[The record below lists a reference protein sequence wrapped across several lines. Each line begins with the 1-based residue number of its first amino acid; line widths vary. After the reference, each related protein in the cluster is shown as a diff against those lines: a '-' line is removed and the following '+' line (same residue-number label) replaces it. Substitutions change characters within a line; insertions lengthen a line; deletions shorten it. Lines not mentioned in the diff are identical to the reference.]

1 MKINKILAV
10 LLALFLPYIILM
22 AGVRLIMTPAFPAFE
37 YNRANFPLDPY
48 GFSLQER
55 TKWSEYAVSYLTN
68 DKEIDYLG
76 NLQNAAGQKMFNP
89 DELSHMEDVKQV
101 VMSTSIAWYIV
112 GGISIAILLWFLV
125 MKQWSSI
132 RKAVN
137 AGGWITIGL
146 ISALLIFLIVSF
158 DTLFDR
164 FHRIF
169 FADGTWT
176 FDQSTTLIR
185 LFPFEFWRDA
195 FIFVIAFSLIVGILL
210 VLVTRKRKLKI
221 ETQSE
226 SVSYSA

>member
-1 MKINKILAV
+1 
-10 LLALFLPYIILM
+10 
-22 AGVRLIMTPAFPAFE
+22 
-37 YNRANFPLDPY
+37 
-48 GFSLQER
+48 
-55 TKWSEYAVSYLTN
+55 
-68 DKEIDYLG
+68 
-76 NLQNAAGQKMFNP
+76 MFNP

-112 GGISIAILLWFLV
+112 GGISIAILLWFLI

>member
-1 MKINKILAV
+1 MKINKVLAV

-22 AGVRLIMTPAFPAFE
+22 AGVRLIMTPAFPAVE
-37 YNRANFPLDPY
+37 YKREGFPQDHY

-76 NLQNAAGQKMFNP
+76 NLQDIGGNKMFYP
-89 DELSHMEDVKQV
+89 DELSHMEDVKKV
-101 VMSTSIAWYIV
+101 VSSTSIALYILA
-112 GGISIAILLWFLV
+112 GISIAILIWFV
-125 MKQWSSI
+125 IMKQWSSI

-146 ISALLIFLIVSF
+146 ISTLLIFLIVSF